1 MPLFAPA
8 SIHMY
13 LQSVGSM
20 CMLIMRKQQH
30 RNKLKREDIESI
42 RHAMRGRQTHKMQK
56 CKKQSREEERGQR
69 KERAE
74 EERGQRME
82 TERREAAHH
91 SAFESGLVRNSWNL
105 RLIKLSIMI
114 FVSLNA
120 SLNENIVPGT
130 PINGTEDVA
139 LV

>member
-1 MPLFAPA
+1 
-8 SIHMY
+8 
-13 LQSVGSM
+13 
-20 CMLIMRKQQH
+20 
-30 RNKLKREDIESI
+30 
-42 RHAMRGRQTHKMQK
+42 
-56 CKKQSREEERGQR
+56 
-69 KERAE
+69 
-74 EERGQRME
+74 ME